1 MRTAAEYFA
10 LGQEFLLQGNNKE
23 AISALKKALKR
34 EPDNLPLWNQAGAL
48 FQQMGEWDEAAF
60 CYRHIVHAAPAV
72 PEASACLGNVL
83 RAKGSLQ
90 DAAECFRRALQLR
103 PDHAAFHNSLA
114 VTLREQGLVEEA
126 VAEYRAAL
134 ALQPDQADVR
144 WNLALLQLLEG
155 NYAEG
160 WRNYEARWQRPNA
173 PRCFP
178 GPLWRGEPL
187 QPARILLHSEQG
199 LGDTIQF
206 LRYVPLVEAAGGE
219 VILDLPPSLHSLAGH
234 LVGDGNRR
242 LSAGSPQ
249 DYDWQCPLM
258 SLPLA
263 LGSTLET
270 IPATVPYLRVPPE
283 AGERAAGYPWPKDR
297 LRIGLVWS
305 GNPKNPGD
313 RFRSIPL
320 AEFQPL
326 FDLPGVSFFS
336 LQVGPGSQQIAAWS
350 HKVTDLSEQV
360 RELDGLAACMQQ
372 MDLVLTVDTL
382 AAHLAGALGV
392 PVLVLLAQ
400 ISDWRWM
407 RNREDSPWY
416 PGLRLFRQTMG
427 GAWREVFER
436 VRSEIEV
443 QAKKSNFPRS

>member
-23 AISALKKALKR
+23 AISALKKALKC

-60 CYRHIVHAAPAV
+60 CYRHIVHGAPAV

-173 PRCFP
+173 PRCF
-178 GPLWRGEPL
+178 
-187 QPARILLHSEQG
+187 
-199 LGDTIQF
+199 D
-206 LRYVPLVEAAGGE
+206 
-219 VILDLPPSLHSLAGH
+219 
-234 LVGDGNRR
+234 
-242 LSAGSPQ
+242 
-249 DYDWQCPLM
+249 
-258 SLPLA
+258 
-263 LGSTLET
+263 
-270 IPATVPYLRVPPE
+270 
-283 AGERAAGYPWPKDR
+283 
-297 LRIGLVWS
+297 
-305 GNPKNPGD
+305 
-313 RFRSIPL
+313 
-320 AEFQPL
+320 
-326 FDLPGVSFFS
+326 
-336 LQVGPGSQQIAAWS
+336 
-350 HKVTDLSEQV
+350 
-360 RELDGLAACMQQ
+360 EL
-372 MDLVLTVDTL
+372 
-382 AAHLAGALGV
+382 
-392 PVLVLLAQ
+392 
-400 ISDWRWM
+400 
-407 RNREDSPWY
+407 
-416 PGLRLFRQTMG
+416 
-427 GAWREVFER
+427 
-436 VRSEIEV
+436 
-443 QAKKSNFPRS
+443 